1 MPATDQRL
9 PPARRPSAKVIAFP
23 ARASADPGASHISGV
38 EAIKNSRVPKLRP
51 WLVLLLAPLILVGSL
66 VLFIAVVGVFLVW
79 FAIVTLLVAGMVL
92 FARRY
97 LRRRIRTRGFPHRAI
112 G

>member
-9 PPARRPSAKVIAFP
+9 PPATRPSAKVIAFP
-23 ARASADPGASHISGV
+23 ARASVDPGASHISGV
-38 EAIKNSRVPKLRP
+38 EAIKNARVPKLRP
-51 WLVLLLAPLILVGSL
+51 WLVLLAPLILVGSL
-66 VLFIAVVGVFLVW
+66 ILFIAVVGVFLVW

-97 LRRRIRTRGFPHRAI
+97 LRRRIRPPGFPHRAI

>member
-1 MPATDQRL
+1 MSATNQQL

-23 ARASADPGASHISGV
+23 ARAGLDPGATHLLDGV
-38 EAIKNSRVPKLRP
+38 EAIKSARVPRLRL

-97 LRRRIRTRGFPHRAI
+97 LWRRIASSPHRAI